1 MLKKPKIQFLSHNNH
16 ISSTPMIAS
25 DRGYIMHNVGRE
37 FNHSWSEG
45 KDNREG
51 TQGTEKWQYWKE
63 HLHKVLKS

>member
-1 MLKKPKIQFLSHNNH
+1 MLKKSKIQFLSHNNH

-51 TQGTEKWQYWKE
+51 TQGTEK
-63 HLHKVLKS
+63 